1 MAFVNLPPNLQDM
14 FYSITDRI
22 AKLETGPNAAAYS
35 AQSAQTTAQS
45 AQSSALYSQSV
56 ATQAQIQAINAQVS
70 ANLAASQATIAQS
83 QATIASSQATAAQ
96 TSANGKNTNRYST
109 SAPGTTANIVGDLWF
124 QYGVSA
130 PYTNKV
136 IAQFVGA
143 GGTTWTSMPISGLV
157 VTNIDAGSITTG
169 TLSAIQIT
177 AGSGATTFSV
187 SPTGYMQ
194 ANGAYIIGNITAT
207 SGTFSGSIYAGSGA
221 FGTLSGNTLISG
233 WSIGSNGITGVGS
246 ATITGGL
253 ISGSSINIGSGAFT
267 VNSAGA
273 LYASSAT
280 IYGTIYASSG
290 SFSGS
295 VTATTGSIGGFV
307 LSNNYIGDPSTSYG
321 INSLNGF
328 ATFSITGVSGL
339 ISSGGVSA
347 AGELNA
353 QKAIPFT
360 VTAQPNCYITTAGDI
375 RKSSYT
381 VPSSIRYKE
390 NITDISNVYEIDPKL
405 LLQVPVRAFTYKDG
419 VLPENEDRQGMQI
432 PGFIAEELEKIY
444 PIAVVY
450 VDGEVETYNDRYIVP
465 GLLALIQ
472 DQEKRI
478 KLLEG
483 N

>member
-96 TSANGKNTNRYST
+96 TSANGKNTNHYST

-157 VTNIDAGSITTG
+157 VTNINAGSITTG
-169 TLSAIQIT
+169 TLSAIEIT

-280 IYGTIYASSG
+280 IYGTIYASAG

-307 LSNNYIGDPSTSYG
+307 LGNNYIGNPSTSYG

-353 QKAIPFT
+353 QLAINSSVSAAT
-360 VTAQPNCYITTAGDI
+360 NCYITSAGDV
-375 RKSSYT
+375 RKTSTTSSQ
-381 VPSSIRYKE
+381 RYKQ
-390 NITDISNVYEIDPKL
+390 NITDIANVAELNPKAL
-405 LLQVPVRAFTYKDG
+405 LNLPVRAFTYIDG
-419 VLPENEDRQGMQI
+419 HIPKTDDRYGQML
-432 PGFIAEELEKIY
+432 PGFIAEEVDAVY
-444 PIAVVY
+444 PIAVDY
-450 VDGEVETYNDRYIVP
+450 ENGVETWNSFYIIP
-465 GLLALIQ
+465 ALLSLIQ